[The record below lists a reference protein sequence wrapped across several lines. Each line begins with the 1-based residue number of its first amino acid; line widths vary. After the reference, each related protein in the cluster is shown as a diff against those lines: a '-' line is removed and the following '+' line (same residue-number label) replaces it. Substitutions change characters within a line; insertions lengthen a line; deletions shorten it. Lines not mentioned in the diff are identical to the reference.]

1 MDNPGK
7 NKPKD
12 YQDCK
17 VAQSVLSVEN
27 IVWQLREDSHGL
39 TTFPRGS
46 FWDTAKYFG
55 GVTAT
60 AWEAEGRVTGFFFKE
75 DQSLIYWNILATV
88 FGKGGLTSGKDS
100 KWKRLGLLV
109 PKEFD
114 VDWRPGKQ
122 GEPGKLKR
130 MVPAWGRPDDRVA
143 THSEEKLLMIKAI
156 KAAIEDGAPA
166 FNKGDKEGC
175 KATYLKVCAKY
186 ANEDSQ
192 LRDAAKDAKAEDAE
206 KGAWTLRHAKD
217 AVPHPSALRRNR
229 DGTSTYDEFNVDE
242 ARELI
247 ERWKFD
253 IASQQYYPTD
263 VHRAKLKRRIEG
275 ARDNEIPVED
285 RAEAYR
291 LGVRDLRRIVL
302 LEHVIITGFTDDD
315 DEFGQGAN
323 CCTPPA
329 DTGKREHK
337 YNLTKQKQADNERLV
352 VLPPF
357 FTYRQWFACYCARD
371 PAWSLL

>member
-1 MDNPGK
+1 MAN
-7 NKPKD
+7 N
-12 YQDCK
+12 
-17 VAQSVLSVEN
+17 VVSVEN
-27 IVWQLREDSHGL
+27 IVWQLKEDSHGL
-39 TTFPRGS
+39 RTFPKGS

-55 GVTAT
+55 GVTHRQ
-60 AWEAEGRVTGFFFKE
+60 AWEAGNHHRVEGFFFKE
-75 DQSLIYWNILATV
+75 NRSLFYWNILATI
-88 FGKGGLTSGKDS
+88 FGKGGLTSDKDS
-100 KWKRLGLLV
+100 KWKRLRLLV

-114 VDWRPGKQ
+114 VDWRKDKQ
-122 GEPGKLKR
+122 GEQKLKR
-130 MVPAWGRPDDRVA
+130 LVPAWGRPDDPNSTLPQSQNR
-143 THSEEKLLMIKAI
+143 
-156 KAAIEDGAPA
+156 
-166 FNKGDKEGC
+166 EG
-175 KATYLKVCAKY
+175 
-186 ANEDSQ
+186 
-192 LRDAAKDAKAEDAE
+192 
-206 KGAWTLRHAKD
+206 
-217 AVPHPSALRRNR
+217 
-229 DGTSTYDEFNVDE
+229 TYDEFDGDE

-247 ERWKFD
+247 EQWKFD
-253 IASQQYYPTD
+253 IASQQYFPTD
-263 VHRAKLKRRIEG
+263 AHRAKLKGRIMG